1 MSAAELD
8 KRIAAF
14 VEELLGKQL
23 RVAGWSWLRF
33 AQAAKVGQ
41 IDPDEVLELALRAA
55 HLTTPPDL
63 GHAGRAVTEWVR
75 ALAHDHQ
82 ERAAHRFIRAGSLRV
97 PVYRCDAC
105 EAEIVWAR
113 TVNSKNMPVNAT
125 PTSKGTQILRVANGV
140 LVVRTLHAEEQPAE
154 GERRW
159 TSHYAL
165 CPAAARFRDTPA
177 PAAPAEPLTALPA
190 RSGAG
195 GAR

>member
-1 MSAAELD
+1 MSTELD

-33 AQAAKVGQ
+33 ARAARVGQ
-41 IDPDEVLELALRAA
+41 TDPDDVLDLALRAA

-63 GHAGRAVTEWVR
+63 GHVGRAVTEWVR
-75 ALAHDHQ
+75 ALAHDHP
-82 ERAAHRFIRAGSLRV
+82 ERAAHRFIKAGSLRV

-125 PTSKGTQILRVANGV
+125 PTSKGTQILRVVNGV
-140 LVVRTLHAEEQPAE
+140 LVVRTLRADEQPAE

-159 TSHYAL
+159 TAHRAL
-165 CPAAARFRDTPA
+165 CPAAERFRDTPA
-177 PAAPAEPLTALPA
+177 PAEPPTALPA
-190 RSGAG
+190 RSG